1 MKRFI
6 GSGILFVALIP
17 TPLLGQSVRLG
28 VGVGKGTLAGEDIR
42 GDEAGFT
49 VGGELLFLRSGG
61 LQVGLALDYSRYGVH
76 PPLPK
81 DLTEINVLGVLR
93 YMSSGEAVQLFW
105 GGKAGVSRHSVPLVT
120 ETLMLTEPST
130 YGLTTGPTVGLVV
143 PVGKFG
149 IEIGLDGMYM
159 IYRALDPDEG
169 AAGAIHP
176 GSSYSGF
183 RIIGRVGLSI
193 TLGS

>member
-28 VGVGKGTLAGEDIR
+28 VGVGKGTLTGKDIR

-49 VGGELLFLRSGG
+49 VGGDLLLLRSGG

-76 PPLPK
+76 LPE
-81 DLTEINVLGVLR
+81 DLTEINVLGVLQ

-120 ETLMLTEPST
+120 QTLMLTETST
-130 YGLTTGPTVGLVV
+130 YGLTAGPTVGLVV
-143 PVGKFG
+143 PVGEFG
-149 IEIGLDGMYM
+149 IEIGLDAMYM
-159 IYRALDPDEG
+159 IYGALDPDEG

-176 GSSYSGF
+176 GSAYSGF
-183 RIIGRVGLSI
+183 RITGRVGLSI